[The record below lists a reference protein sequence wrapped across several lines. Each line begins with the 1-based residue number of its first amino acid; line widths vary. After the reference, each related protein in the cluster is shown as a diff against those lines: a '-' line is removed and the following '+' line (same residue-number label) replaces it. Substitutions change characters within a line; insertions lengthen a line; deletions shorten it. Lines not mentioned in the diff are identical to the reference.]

1 MTNYSRLGK
10 TRYDGSVH
18 HIDREMD
25 DRENARLFGISVVIG
40 VAAASLLD
48 IITIVLGV

>member
-1 MTNYSRLGK
+1 MKDYSRLRG

-18 HIDREMD
+18 YRDRELTHD
-25 DRENARLFGISVVIG
+25 ENARLFGISILIG